1 MIRVAICLAGA
12 LFGAQALPDQAR
24 EREVWAC
31 LAETPDVTDS
41 NVEKVWKACKA
52 LVEYRRRSGR
62 WL

>member
-1 MIRVAICLAGA
+1 MIRVALCLASALLGA
-12 LFGAQALPDQAR
+12 SVLQDQGR

-41 NVEKVWKACKA
+41 NVEEVWKACKA